1 MSGRNLRKML
11 IKVRDFDS
19 DYPSCLVIL
28 LFLATIAQQSFAAE
42 MTFIKT
48 SIQSLLD
55 IVNLIGKQSK
65 DLPQFFKGI
74 LLTANSL
81 LY

>member
-1 MSGRNLRKML
+1 VTSIL
-11 IKVRDFDS
+11 IAQG
-19 DYPSCLVIL
+19 SCLVIL
-28 LFLATIAQQSFAAE
+28 LFSATIAQQSFAAE

-74 LLTANSL
+74 L
-81 LY
+81 